1 MRRPVGTKAKANP
14 ESRMWSVDRV
24 GTARGLGAACVL
36 SDPGPGA
43 TPGAFHSRGMDT
55 HSPFPAGASSSLLE
69 GGFAGVK
76 GRKRHTEKEV
86 GEGEE
91 EEE

>member
-1 MRRPVGTKAKANP
+1 M
-14 ESRMWSVDRV
+14 
-24 GTARGLGAACVL
+24 L

-43 TPGAFHSRGMDT
+43 TPGVFHSRRMDT
-55 HSPFPAGASSSLLE
+55 HSPFPAGASSSPLE
-69 GGFAGVK
+69 GGFEGVK
-76 GRKRHTEKEV
+76 GRKRYTEREA